1 MNRDSNLLSAAPD
14 AWPTLKR
21 HGKTFAWAAHLMPRR
36 DADRLARL
44 YAICRK
50 LDDLVDLD
58 GSADA
63 KKRLL
68 DLRAQP
74 WVAGSADPIA
84 RELALM
90 VAGMGVSPAT
100 MNQLLDGL
108 ISDLDRPVMADEAS
122 LIRYAYHVAG
132 TVGLMVCDVL
142 DVKAVTARN
151 AAVNLGIA
159 MQLTNIAR
167 DVREDALA
175 GRKYLPATWW
185 DATPADIAAPS
196 PAMQRT
202 GAVAVLRL
210 LDLAD
215 SYYAGA
221 NCGFA
226 YLPLTTRLGLAV
238 AARVYRGIGA
248 ELRRRDGAFHQG
260 RVYVPRWRKAVLT
273 VAAVGALIM
282 PSRPTGEPPLHPAI
296 LDLLPSPSRSH
307 AAFDGHN

>member
-1 MNRDSNLLSAAPD
+1 VNDAGDLLSATPD
-14 AWPTLKR
+14 TWSTLKK

-36 DADRLARL
+36 DADRLASL
-44 YAICRK
+44 YSICRK
-50 LDDLVDLD
+50 LDDLADLD

-63 KKRLL
+63 RGRLL
-68 DLRAQP
+68 GLRARP
-74 WVAGSADPIA
+74 WVAGSVDPIA

-90 VAGMGVSPAT
+90 VSGMGLHPAT
-100 MNQLLDGL
+100 MHQLLDGL
-108 ISDLDRPVMADEAS
+108 ISDLDHQVLADEES

-132 TVGLMVCDVL
+132 TVGLMVCDLL

-167 DVREDALA
+167 DVREDARA

-185 DATPADIAAPS
+185 DATPADIADPS
-196 PAMQRT
+196 PKLQST

-215 SYYAGA
+215 SYYASA
-221 NCGFA
+221 TCGFA
-226 YLPLTTRLGLAV
+226 FLPISSRVGLAV

-248 ELRRRDGAFHQG
+248 ELRRRNGAFHLG
-260 RVYVPRWRKAVLT
+260 RVYVPHWRKAVLT
-273 VAAVGALIM
+273 VAAFGSLVM
-282 PSRPTGEPPLHPAI
+282 PSKRTTEPPLHPAI
-296 LDLLPSPSRSH
+296 LDLLPSPCQTQ
-307 AAFDGHN
+307 AVFDGRY

>member
-1 MNRDSNLLSAAPD
+1 MNGAGNLLSAVPD
-14 AWPTLKR
+14 AWPTLKKY
-21 HGKTFAWAAHLMPRR
+21 GKTFAWATHLMPRR

-44 YAICRK
+44 YAICRT
-50 LDDLVDLD
+50 LDDLADLD

-63 KKRLL
+63 KRRLSG
-68 DLRAQP
+68 LRAQP
-74 WVAGSADPIA
+74 WVKRSADPIA

-90 VAGMGVSPAT
+90 VADMGLSPAT

-108 ISDLDRPVMADEAS
+108 ISDLDHQVMADEAS

-151 AAVNLGIA
+151 AAVNLGVA

-167 DVREDALA
+167 DVHEDAVA

-185 DATPADIAAPS
+185 DAAPADIADPS
-196 PAMQRT
+196 PKTQSI
-202 GAVAVLRL
+202 GAFAVLRL

-215 SYYAGA
+215 TYYAGA

-226 YLPLTTRLGLAV
+226 YLPISTRLGLSV
-238 AARVYRGIGA
+238 AAHVYSGIGA
-248 ELRRRDGAFHQG
+248 ELRQRDGAYHQG

-273 VAAVGALIM
+273 AAALGALVL
-282 PSRPTGEPPLHPAI
+282 PAKPTVEPPIHPAI
-296 LDLLPSPSRSH
+296 LDLLPSPSRTR
-307 AAFDGHN
+307 AVFDGRY

>member
-1 MNRDSNLLSAAPD
+1 MNAQGDLLSSVPD
-14 AWPTLKR
+14 AWSTLKR
-21 HGKTFAWAAHLMPRR
+21 HGKTFAWAAHLLPRR

-50 LDDLVDLD
+50 LDDLADLD

-63 KKRLL
+63 KGRLSG
-68 DLRAQP
+68 LRDQP

-84 RELALM
+84 RELARM
-90 VAGMGVSPAT
+90 VADTGLNPAT

-108 ISDLDRPVMADEAS
+108 LGDLNRPVIADEAA
-122 LIRYAYHVAG
+122 LIRYAYLVAG

-142 DVKAVTARN
+142 DVTAVTART

-185 DATPADIAAPS
+185 NATPEDIANPS
-196 PAMQRT
+196 PDMQRT
-202 GAVAVLRL
+202 GAMAVLRL
-210 LDLAD
+210 LNLAD
-215 SYYAGA
+215 SYYASA
-221 NCGFA
+221 SCGFA
-226 YLPLTTRLGLAV
+226 FLPIPTRVGLAV

-248 ELRRRDGAFHQG
+248 ELHRRDGAFHQG

-273 VAAVGALIM
+273 VAAAGALVI
-282 PSRPTGEPPLHPAI
+282 PARPAAEPKLHPAI
-296 LDLLPSPSRSH
+296 LELLPLRLQTN
-307 AAFDGHN
+307 AVFDGRS